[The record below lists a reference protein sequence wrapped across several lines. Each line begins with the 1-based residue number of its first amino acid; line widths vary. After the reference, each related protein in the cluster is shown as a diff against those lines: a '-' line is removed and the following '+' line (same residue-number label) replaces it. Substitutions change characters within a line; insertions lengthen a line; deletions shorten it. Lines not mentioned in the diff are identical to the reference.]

1 MGWADYSD
9 DLKNFFKIAFWRL
22 IMLSTQDSQKLL
34 LHLFFLIRLLYSTVG
49 CLLLLLLQRN
59 AGLLIQVHLH
69 DQN

>member
-9 DLKNFFKIAFWRL
+9 DLKNFFKIAFWGL

-34 LHLFFLIRLLYSTVG
+34 LHLFSRLLYSTVG
-49 CLLLLLLQRN
+49 CLLLLLLQRS